1 MVFVHLCLCYQTIE
15 VDMSDYQWCHGP
27 SCHKRKTTTRVRGVK
42 GSKVL
47 RTVKI
52 PYNSHYENYYTPYK
66 YFCDQTC
73 LHDFIREHIEELV
86 QLHPR
91 TECLETPID
100 VQVETRTDWRD
111 NPYKVKVIKE
121 VVDNA

>member
-1 MVFVHLCLCYQTIE
+1 
-15 VDMSDYQWCHGP
+15 MSDYNWCHGP
-27 SCHKRKTTTRVRGVK
+27 NCHKHKTQDRIRGFK

-52 PYNSHYENYYTPYK
+52 AQGNQNARGLWN

-73 LHDFIREHIEELV
+73 MHDFFWKHFQEFV

-91 TECLETPID
+91 PEALETPIED
-100 VQVETRTDWRD
+100 PKKTTTTTEWGYTYT
-111 NPYKVKVIKE
+111 NTEIKE
-121 VVDNA
+121 VDNNSNP

>member
-1 MVFVHLCLCYQTIE
+1 
-15 VDMSDYQWCHGP
+15 MSDYQWCHGP

-47 RTVKI
+47 RSVKI
-52 PYNSHYENYYTPYK
+52 NVSGEYPKGVWK

-73 LHDFIREHIEELV
+73 MHDFIYTHVEEFV

-91 TECLETPID
+91 TEPLETPIE
-100 VQVETRTDWRD
+100 V
-111 NPYKVKVIKE
+111 E
-121 VVDNA
+121 VVHHPERTTEYGWTRKAWTEKKIVDRPTEDVVG

>member
-1 MVFVHLCLCYQTIE
+1 
-15 VDMSDYQWCHGP
+15 MSDYNWCHGP
-27 SCHKRKTTTRVRGVK
+27 SCHKRNTTTRVRGVK

-47 RTVKI
+47 RTIKI
-52 PYNSHYENYYTPYK
+52 ALNEYRNNSVYK

-73 LHDFIREHIEELV
+73 MHDFIRTHIEEFA

-91 TECLETPID
+91 PEALETPID
-100 VQVETRTDWRD
+100 VVKVPREDWRGNPYVETRIH
-111 NPYKVKVIKE
+111 K